1 MIFRIATLSVS
12 MVGAVLGQTFE
23 VASVKLSSLDANS
36 SSGINTGHGRLD
48 AHNVTLKRCI
58 MGAYGIGPHQ
68 ISGGPDWLDL
78 DRFDILAKADQPID
92 DDGALMAM
100 LRTLLAERFKLAIR
114 RETRPMTAFVLQVAK
129 NGPKMEKPAPGESG
143 TNTTNNN
150 TGVTVDAHHT
160 NMDALARVLA
170 RSLDLPVVNGT
181 GLEGIFNFKL
191 HWVPDNAPPA
201 MEGVSI
207 LTAVQEQL
215 GLRLRSEKTPVEVLV
230 IEHAERPT
238 EN

>member
-1 MIFRIATLSVS
+1 MIIGIAILLLSI
-12 MVGAVLGQTFE
+12 VGAVLGQTFE

-36 SSGINTGHGRLD
+36 TSGIKTGHGRLD

-58 MGAYGIGPHQ
+58 MGAYAVGPHQ
-68 ISGGPDWLDL
+68 ISGGPDWLDF
-78 DRFDILAKADQPID
+78 DRFDILAKSDQPVD

-100 LRTLLAERFKLAIR
+100 LRTLLGERFKLAIR

-129 NGPKMEKPAPGESG
+129 NGPKMEKAAPGESG

-181 GLEGIFNFKL
+181 GLDGIFNFKL
-191 HWVPDNAPPA
+191 HWVPDNARPA

-207 LTAVQEQL
+207 FTAVQEQL
-215 GLRLRSEKTPVEVLV
+215 GLRLRSEKTLVEVLV